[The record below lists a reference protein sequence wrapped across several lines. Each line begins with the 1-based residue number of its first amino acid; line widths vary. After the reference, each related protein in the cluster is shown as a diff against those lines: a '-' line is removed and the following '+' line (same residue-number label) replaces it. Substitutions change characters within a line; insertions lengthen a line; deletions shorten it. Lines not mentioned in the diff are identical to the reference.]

1 MFQRIRYPY
10 DDEDELSEATGLL
23 CVTPSMAQQQFK
35 DECDINTIAQR
46 FGITGE
52 LPVNARAPTYGDF
65 TSVDDFQSALNAVRQ
80 AEEAFLQLPGL
91 VRERFG
97 QDPARFVDFC
107 SDPRNLDEMREL
119 GLAVPLPKGDKAKAV
134 REAVTA
140 AQDAT

>member
-10 DDEDELSEATGLL
+10 DDADELSEATGLECL
-23 CVTPSMAQQQFK
+23 TPSMTQQQFK

-52 LPVNARAPTYGDF
+52 LPVNGRAPTYGDF
-65 TSVDDFQSALNAVRQ
+65 TSVSDFQSALNAVRQ
-80 AEEAFLQLPGL
+80 AEEAFMQLPGL

-97 QDPARFVDFC
+97 QDPQRFVEFC
-107 SDPRNLDEMREL
+107 SDARNQAELVEL
-119 GLAVPLPKGDKAKAV
+119 GLAIPTGDQAKAV

-140 AQDAT
+140 AQDVG